1 MSLVVQ
7 APVVSWLKVTRTS
20 RPWRVPSTGV
30 TSAAMLLP
38 SLQITHFP
46 LILSSGCTTCACFPE
61 DHVDVRAGQQ
71 GLPGGDLVAFGFGVV
86 LGAGGVDRDDF
97 KVRSVSGFRTL
108 GPSATLRSPV
118 SIRWE
123 VFGREG
129 RGGPP
134 R

>member
-1 MSLVVQ
+1 MSLVVH

-30 TSAAMLLP
+30 TWAAMLLP

-46 LILSSGCTTCACFPE
+46 LILSSGCTTCAWLPE

-71 GLPGGDLVAFGFGVV
+71 GVHGGDLVAVGFGVV
-86 LGAGGVDRDDF
+86 LAVGVDRDDF

>member
-1 MSLVVQ
+1 MGTLDRGFLGCDVVAQ
-7 APVVSWLKVTRTS
+7 PVDHPFPVDLLQGLHDV
-20 RPWRVPSTGV
+20 RVMPV
-30 TSAAMLLP
+30 D
-38 SLQITHFP
+38 QI
-46 LILSSGCTTCACFPE
+46 
-61 DHVDVRAGQQ
+61 DVRAGQQ
-71 GLPGGDLVAFGFGVV
+71 GVHGGDLVAVGFGVV
-86 LGAGGVDRDDF
+86 LGASVDRDDF

-129 RGGPP
+129 RGGPH